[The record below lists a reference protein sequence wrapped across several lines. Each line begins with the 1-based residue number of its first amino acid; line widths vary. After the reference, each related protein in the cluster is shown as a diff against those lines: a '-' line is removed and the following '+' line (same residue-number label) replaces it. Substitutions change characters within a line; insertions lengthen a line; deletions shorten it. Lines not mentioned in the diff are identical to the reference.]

1 MTWDR
6 NEGRYTCI
14 LDGGL
19 VAHAARTAVGWEV
32 LVPGANVHELVR
44 NTDLRTWL
52 TARPVIE
59 RLLRARLGAS
69 TIPGSGV
76 SR

>member
-14 LDGGL
+14 LPGGL
-19 VAHAARTAVGWEV
+19 VAHAVRTAVGWEV
-32 LVPGANVHELVR
+32 WVPGAGVYELVR
-44 NTDLRTWL
+44 NVDLRTWL

-59 RLLRARLGAS
+59 RLLRARLG
-69 TIPGSGV
+69 SGV
-76 SR
+76 WR

>member
-14 LDGGL
+14 LPGGL

-32 LVPGANVHELVR
+32 LVPGAGVHELVR
-44 NTDLRTWL
+44 NVDLRTWL

-59 RLLRARLGAS
+59 RLLRAHLGSGAS
-69 TIPGSGV
+69 P
-76 SR
+76 